1 MVWPHKSGFGIKL
14 VRMGCKN
21 RPYYQIG
28 AMPSRRRTGLL
39 PDEVI
44 GSLDPVPNE
53 RNEIVAAVDL
63 SRLSYWMGR
72 GARLSVGMQTLLGL
86 AGWTP
91 VPPHVYIKAKQE
103 RDQMFKKIQQQH
115 QQQPQESDGDGGD
128 NGEEKIEIESILPKR
143 LPF

>member
-14 VRMGCKN
+14 VRMGCRN

-103 RDQMFKKIQQQH
+103 RDQMFKKIQH
-115 QQQPQESDGDGGD
+115 QQQSDTDEQQQED
-128 NGEEKIEIESILPKR
+128 NEEKIESILPKR

>member
-103 RDQMFKKIQQQH
+103 RDQMFKKIQQQ
-115 QQQPQESDGDGGD
+115 QQPQQQESDGDDGD

>member
-1 MVWPHKSGFGIKL
+1 MVWPRKTGYGIKL
-14 VRMGCKN
+14 IRMGCAN

-28 AMPSRRRTGLL
+28 AIPLTRRTGLL

-72 GARLSVGMQTLLGL
+72 GAELSKGAQTLLGL
-86 AGWTP
+86 VGWVP
-91 VPPHVYIKAKQE
+91 VPPHVYIKAKEE
-103 RDQMFKKIQQQH
+103 REKLSKPPTKDEDKNDDVSDIDRVIPKK
-115 QQQPQESDGDGGD
+115 
-128 NGEEKIEIESILPKR
+128 

>member
-1 MVWPHKSGFGIKL
+1 MVWPHKAGFGIKL

-44 GSLDPVPNE
+44 GSLDPIPNE

-63 SRLSYWMGR
+63 SRLSYWQGR
-72 GARLSVGMQTLLGL
+72 GGRLSVGMETLLGL

-91 VPPHVYIKAKQE
+91 VPPHVYLKAKEE
-103 RDQMFKKIQQQH
+103 RDKEATAKSREGEGKEDEE
-115 QQQPQESDGDGGD
+115 PQVERV
-128 NGEEKIEIESILPKR
+128 LPKK

>member
-44 GSLDPVPNE
+44 GSLDPIPNE

-72 GARLSVGMQTLLGL
+72 GGRLSVGMQTLLGL
-86 AGWTP
+86 S
-91 VPPHVYIKAKQE
+91 
-103 RDQMFKKIQQQH
+103 KI
-115 QQQPQESDGDGGD
+115 PNTNYLS
-128 NGEEKIEIESILPKR
+128 KFLLSPFISYYR
-143 LPF
+143 LVRLDTCSTCCLY

>member
-72 GARLSVGMQTLLGL
+72 GARLSVGMQTLLGN
-86 AGWTP
+86 
-91 VPPHVYIKAKQE
+91 
-103 RDQMFKKIQQQH
+103 D
-115 QQQPQESDGDGGD
+115 
-128 NGEEKIEIESILPKR
+128 EKNNSS
-143 LPF
+143 PFYHLLINQKNS

>member
-72 GARLSVGMQTLLGL
+72 GARLSVGMQTLLGND
-86 AGWTP
+86 
-91 VPPHVYIKAKQE
+91 E
-103 RDQMFKKIQQQH
+103 RKNSSHFIIYSSTKKILKF
-115 QQQPQESDGDGGD
+115 
-128 NGEEKIEIESILPKR
+128 KIL
-143 LPF
+143 FCFFQV

>member
-1 MVWPHKSGFGIKL
+1 MVWPHKAGFGIKL

-44 GSLDPVPNE
+44 GSLDPIPNE

-63 SRLSYWMGR
+63 SRLSYWQGR
-72 GARLSVGMQTLLGL
+72 GGRLSVGMETLLGKYST
-86 AGWTP
+86 AE
-91 VPPHVYIKAKQE
+91 H
-103 RDQMFKKIQQQH
+103 
-115 QQQPQESDGDGGD
+115 
-128 NGEEKIEIESILPKR
+128 
-143 LPF
+143 

>member
-21 RPYYQIG
+21 RPYFQIG

-53 RNEIVAAVDL
+53 RNEIVCAIDF

-72 GARLSVGMQTLLGL
+72 DGRLSVGMETILGK
-86 AGWTP
+86 TNIR
-91 VPPHVYIKAKQE
+91 YIVLFMLNFFSIRFSWLDPSTTSCIYQS
-103 RDQMFKKIQQQH
+103 Q
-115 QQQPQESDGDGGD
+115 GG
-128 NGEEKIEIESILPKR
+128 KR
-143 LPF
+143 

>member
-1 MVWPHKSGFGIKL
+1 MVWPRKAGYGIKL
-14 VRMGCKN
+14 IRMGCSN

-28 AMPSRRRTGLL
+28 AIPSTRRTGLL

-44 GSLDPVPNE
+44 GSLDPMPNE
-53 RNEIVAAVDL
+53 RNEIVASVDL

-72 GARLSVGMQTLLGL
+72 GARLSVGMRTLLGL

-91 VPPHVYIKAKQE
+91 VPPHVYIRAKAE
-103 RDQMFKKIQQQH
+103 REKMA
-115 QQQPQESDGDGGD
+115 QPTTK
-128 NGEEKIEIESILPKR
+128 GEDDDEEPEIERVLPKK

>member
-103 RDQMFKKIQQQH
+103 H
-115 QQQPQESDGDGGD
+115 STTTTTQPQESDGDGGD

>member
-21 RPYYQIG
+21 RPYFQIG

-53 RNEIVAAVDL
+53 RNEIVCAIDF

-72 GARLSVGMQTLLGL
+72 DGRLSVGMETILGL

-91 VPPHVYIKAKQE
+91 VPPHVYIKAKEE
-103 RDQMFKKIQQQH
+103 RDKQTKGTNEDAE
-115 QQQPQESDGDGGD
+115 QEPAL
-128 NGEEKIEIESILPKR
+128 ESVLPRK
-143 LPF
+143 PF